1 MSRQDMRRHQHQR
14 TGWII
19 SAIAAGI
26 LVAIVIIAV
35 ILVNIRPGI
44 PNQDDRVAQSRSSA
58 STSSSQSKAAN
69 NQAGQSSSAAQS
81 APDAG
86 TKTVSDP
93 SQYDYLSGK
102 YSFSDQLPITIDFV
116 DQSATTT
123 NAVGGAV
130 RCPFTKVLLHPD
142 GSLVVN
148 VAGSFV
154 YRNVQASGESAKPQT
169 IPMIFSVLIAPE
181 GVKISK
187 NWQTGTTITDN
198 TDSDTVRLGV
208 ANTND
213 NGKTFAMSKV
223 YADFANNQSIGILQQ
238 Y

>member
-1 MSRQDMRRHQHQR
+1 MSRQDMRRQHQR

-19 SAIAAGI
+19 SAITAGV
-26 LVAIVIIAV
+26 LLAITIIAV
-35 ILVNIRPGI
+35 ILVNMRPGT
-44 PNQDDRVAQSRSSA
+44 PNQDNRVAQSSS
-58 STSSSQSKAAN
+58 SVFTSSRQSKATN
-69 NQAGQSSSAAQS
+69 NQAGESTSTAQS

-93 SQYDYLSGK
+93 SKYDYLSGK
-102 YSFSDQLPITIDFV
+102 YSFSDQLPITIDFT
-116 DQSATTT
+116 DQSATVT

-181 GVKISK
+181 GVQISK
-187 NWQTGTTITDN
+187 NWQTGTPITDT
-198 TDSDTVRLGV
+198 TDSDTVRLGI

-223 YADFANNQSIGILQQ
+223 YTDFANNQSIGILQQ